1 MFELLIAAWLQTA
14 TIREMP
20 GQPGETPLVLA
31 IGVTIPE
38 TALWPALARTVACR
52 NLKGEVLTYL
62 LVWSKNEYGMLI
74 PAAFYK
80 EVVTCQDITKKES
93 RYQTR
98 DFPETDSG
106 IFY

>member
-20 GQPGETPLVLA
+20 GQPGEPPLVLA

-38 TALWPALARTVACR
+38 TDSWPVLASTVACR
-52 NLKGEVLTYL
+52 NFKDKVLAFL

-74 PAAFYK
+74 PAAFYN
-80 EVVTCQDITKKES
+80 EVVTCKNEHRS
-93 RYQTR
+93 PSERM
-98 DFPETDSG
+98 
-106 IFY
+106 